1 MLVVSVQGACSAVN
15 AIAFGLDIRVG
26 VWCIG
31 ANGGLVLAPLVG
43 KRQNPLLLMGRTAHQ
58 PFVAALCFVC
68 RRHVNHWLDLD
79 IACQFAV
86 DGMSLI
92 CWRALA

>member
-15 AIAFGLDIRVG
+15 AIAFGLDIRFG

-43 KRQNPLLLMGRTAHQ
+43 KRQNLLLILGRTAHQ

-86 DGMSLI
+86 DGTSWM
-92 CWRALA
+92 CWRA

>member
-68 RRHVNHWLDLD
+68 RRHVNHWFGLD

-86 DGMSLI
+86 DGTSWM
-92 CWRALA
+92 CWRA